1 MAERDNNGA
10 LFTNDRKE
18 KENHPDYKGSATI
31 NGVEYWVSGW
41 IKAPS
46 GKATKKWMSL
56 AFEAKQKLDGQVRT
70 PRPIGKPTGM
80 TDDIDDDIPF

>member
-1 MAERDNNGA
+1 MADRDNNGA

-31 NGVEYWVSGW
+31 GGVEYWVSGW
-41 IKAPS
+41 IKQPS

-56 AFEAKQKLDGQVRT
+56 AFEVKDAKYATKKES
-70 PRPIGKPTGM
+70 KPVGM